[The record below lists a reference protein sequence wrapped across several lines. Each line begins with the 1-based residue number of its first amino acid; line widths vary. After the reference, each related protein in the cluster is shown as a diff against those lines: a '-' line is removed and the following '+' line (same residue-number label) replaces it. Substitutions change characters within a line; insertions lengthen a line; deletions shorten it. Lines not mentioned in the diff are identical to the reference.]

1 MSRKFIAS
9 ILAAS
14 IAVTGLSAVPAKAD
28 SDDLVRFLAGA
39 TALVII
45 GKALD
50 DKDHHRPAP
59 QPTVRPGRAY
69 DDDRAYF
76 DRRHDPRSTR
86 DWDHRS
92 NRFSLPAQCRRV
104 FWTPDGNQ
112 RYLAR
117 GCLRRNYEYAHRLPK
132 HCKIAFFENNKRK
145 KGYSISCLKDNG
157 YRISRN

>member
-9 ILAAS
+9 ILAVS
-14 IAVTGLSAVPAKAD
+14 IAVTGLTAAPAKAGN
-28 SDDLVRFLAGA
+28 DDLVRFLAGA

-50 DKDHHRPAP
+50 GKDDHRPARSSH
-59 QPTVRPGRAY
+59 VH
-69 DDDRAYF
+69 DDRKVYF

-86 DWDHRS
+86 DWERS
-92 NRFSLPAQCRRV
+92 RRFTLPAQCRRA

-112 RYLAR
+112 RYLNR
-117 GCLRRNYEYAHRLPK
+117 GCLRRNYDYTHRLPNS
-132 HCKIAFFENNKRK
+132 CKITFFEKNQRRN
-145 KGYSISCLKDNG
+145 GYSISCLKDAG